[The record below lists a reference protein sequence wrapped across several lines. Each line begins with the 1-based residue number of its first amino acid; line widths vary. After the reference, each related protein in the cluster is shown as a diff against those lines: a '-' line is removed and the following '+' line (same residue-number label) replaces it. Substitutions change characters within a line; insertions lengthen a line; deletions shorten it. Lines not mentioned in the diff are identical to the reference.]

1 MIIGTRGSALAL
13 AQTETIEG
21 MLAELGVSTIRKI
34 IKTSGDTFTDRPLH
48 EVAGVGAFVRELDD
62 RMIDGE
68 IDISVHSMKD
78 LPTIRPEELATSA
91 VLKRDSPCDVLLTTD
106 GSRID
111 DLPEGAVIGTSSM
124 RRRAQVLRY
133 RPDLHVQDLR
143 GNINTRIRKLEE
155 GLYDGILLAEA
166 GLQRMGWEMDVERL
180 DTQFFCPSANQGT
193 IAVVTPAGSEAEEVT
208 SNLDHQQ
215 TRIETEIE
223 RIVITDVEGG
233 CTAPIGSFAQFINE
247 NEISICCEVLAL
259 DGSEHVRIE
268 EVIQAETYQEHARMI
283 AKELVQMGG
292 KELVQRAVCQLS
304 AGTAEEV
311 QGQYD

>member
-21 MLAELGVSTIRKI
+21 LLSRLGVSTTRKI
-34 IKTSGDTFTDRPLH
+34 ITTSGDTFTDRPLH

-62 RMIDGE
+62 RMLEGE

-78 LPTIRPEELATSA
+78 LPTVRPEELSISA
-91 VLKRDSPCDVLLTTD
+91 VLKRDSPYDVLLTTD
-106 GSRID
+106 GSRMD
-111 DLPEGAVIGTSSM
+111 DLPEGAVLGTTSM
-124 RRRAQVLRY
+124 RRRAQILRY
-133 RPDLHVQDLR
+133 RPDLHVHDLR

-180 DTQFFCPSANQGT
+180 NPQFFCPSANQGT
-193 IAVVTPAGSEAEEVT
+193 IAVVTPAGTEAEEVT
-208 SNLDHQQ
+208 SNLDHQR

-233 CTAPIGSFAQFINE
+233 CTAPIGSFAQFINDD
-247 NEISICCEVLAL
+247 EISICCEVLAL
-259 DGSEHVRIE
+259 DGSEHVRID
-268 EVIQAETYQEHARMI
+268 EVIPADRCQEYARI
-283 AKELVQMGG
+283 IGRELVQMGG
-292 KELVQRAVCQLS
+292 KELVQRAVCQLAS
-304 AGTAEEV
+304 SLSDEV
-311 QGQYD
+311 

>member
-13 AQTETIEG
+13 AQTETIER
-21 MLAELGVSTIRKI
+21 LLSELGVSVTRKI

-62 RMIDGE
+62 RMLEGE

-78 LPTIRPEELATSA
+78 LPTVRPEELSTSA
-91 VLKRDSPCDVLLTTD
+91 VLKRDSPFDVLLTMD
-106 GSRID
+106 GTRMD
-111 DLPEGAVIGTSSM
+111 ELPEEAVLGTTSM
-124 RRRAQVLRY
+124 RRRAQILRY

-166 GLQRMGWEMDVERL
+166 GLQRMGWEMNVQRL
-180 DTQFFCPSANQGT
+180 DPQFFCPSANQGT
-193 IAVVTPAGSEAEEVT
+193 IAVVTPAKSEAEEIT

-215 TRIETEIE
+215 TRIETHVE
-223 RIVITDVEGG
+223 RIAIADVEGG
-233 CTAPIGSFAQFINE
+233 CTAPIGSFAHFINDD
-247 NEISICCEVLAL
+247 EISICCEVLAL

-268 EVIQAETYQEHARMI
+268 EVIPVQNYQDHAKMI
-283 AKELVQMGG
+283 ARGLVQMGG
-292 KELVQRAVCQLS
+292 KELVQRAVCQLAS
-304 AGTAEEV
+304 GLSDEV
-311 QGQYD
+311 

>member
-1 MIIGTRGSALAL
+1 MIIGTRGSALAI

-21 MLAELGVSTIRKI
+21 LLAELGVSTTRKI
-34 IKTSGDTFTDRPLH
+34 ITTSGDTFTDRPLH
-48 EVAGVGAFVRELDD
+48 EVPGVGAFVRELDN
-62 RMIDGE
+62 RMFNGE

-78 LPTIRPEELATSA
+78 LPTIRPEELSMSA
-91 VLKRDSPCDVLLTTD
+91 VLKRDSPYDVLLTTD

-111 DLPEGAVIGTSSM
+111 DLPEGAVLGTSSM
-124 RRRAQVLRY
+124 RRRAQILRY

-166 GLQRMGWEMDVERL
+166 GIQRMGWEMDVERL
-180 DTQFFCPSANQGT
+180 NPQFFCPSANQGT
-193 IAVVTPAGSEAEEVT
+193 IAVVTPAGTEAEEAT
-208 SNLDHQQ
+208 SNLDHQR

-233 CTAPIGSFAQFINE
+233 CTAPIGSFAHFIND

-259 DGSEHVRIE
+259 DGTEHVRID
-268 EVIQAETYQEHARMI
+268 EVIPADRYQEYARI
-283 AKELVQMGG
+283 LGNELVQMGG
-292 KELVQRAVCQLS
+292 KELVQRAVCQLES
-304 AGTAEEV
+304 GTSYEM
-311 QGQYD
+311 QD